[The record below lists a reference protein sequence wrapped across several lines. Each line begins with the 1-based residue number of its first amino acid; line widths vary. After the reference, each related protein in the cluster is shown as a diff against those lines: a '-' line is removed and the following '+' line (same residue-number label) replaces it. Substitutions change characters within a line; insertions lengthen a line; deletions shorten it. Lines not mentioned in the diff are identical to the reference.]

1 MTRMN
6 NSTLRFLMVLSIS
19 ILIFNL
25 NAQPEMQRP
34 AQQTRTSGTVM
45 GTIVDANNVP
55 LQYASVNVKRVSD
68 SVTAQFGLTDEAG
81 KFLLEGI
88 PFGRYFV
95 EIQYVGYQKSTS
107 PAFEISKTNAVY
119 RIPKYKMTDK
129 LTELSAV
136 VIRAQKDALQTN
148 LDKTV
153 YNVESNISAA
163 GASAVEVLEEIPSVQ
178 VDIEGNVS
186 LRGSENVTIL
196 VDGRPTNLTL
206 DQIPADMIESV
217 EVITNPSA
225 RLEPDGM
232 AGILNVIL
240 KKKKESGFNAM
251 VQGGGAMAFVYRDR
265 HIPFIS
271 GYNAGGSFN
280 YRYDKINIFFN
291 YGYRGGSFRN
301 GGSLWRDS
309 WSERD
314 SSRLEQDN
322 FTDHRDGFHN
332 ANLSLDYY
340 INKYNSIT
348 FGISGNLGNMRNN
361 SELNSL
367 TYNHIGNIYD
377 TAYHYIRNGHGKR
390 SFKNIDANINYKK
403 TFLTKGREL
412 TADLFFTQRN
422 GEFVDTFLQ
431 RSLLDVPDYFQKT
444 NTLEQN
450 RNATAQVD
458 FVTPVGNGGRIETGY
473 KFSYREVG
481 QDYALYD
488 GVSSTT
494 AEEVLDQRNDF
505 TYYEFLNAA
514 YFIYSN
520 TFWKKLSVQAGLR
533 GEIANTISDLRS
545 ADTAYH
551 FDYYSLFPTLH
562 IKYDITENHT
572 LQLSYSRRVSRPRIH
587 QLNPFVNYADRE
599 NLSQGNPYLKPEIAN
614 STELGYMFNK
624 NATTVTLTA
633 FYRLRTNMITRYTE
647 ILQDPETDRFYTM
660 TSYQNLNKGHNFGVE
675 AFLSQKVKKVWKVN
689 FTGSFYR
696 NIIESNNLLD
706 ENLSRDWVW
715 TLGLNQTFT
724 VGKDFDIQLNFRYR
738 SSTLTAG
745 SMGWGTGGV
754 GQGRRSPSYRASL
767 GIKKGFLDNSLVLS
781 VNVRNLLYWI
791 PAVRKT
797 EVESWTGLNEPT
809 GYYSYSIREN
819 QGSHISVN
827 LTYKFNNY
835 NSRKQKI
842 TEDEYGGEGDGE
854 M

>member
-1 MTRMN
+1 MN
-6 NSTLRFLMVLSIS
+6 FKEIPFILSLFIALTINTLY
-19 ILIFNL
+19 
-25 NAQPEMQRP
+25 AQPEIQKP
-34 AQQTRTSGTVM
+34 QQASHTTGTVM
-45 GTIVDANNVP
+45 GSIVDANNVP
-55 LQYASVNVKRVSD
+55 LQYASVNVRRASD
-68 SVTAQFGLTDEAG
+68 SVTAQYGLTDETG
-81 KFLLEGI
+81 KFILEGI
-88 PFGRYFV
+88 PFGQYFV
-95 EIQYVGYQKSTS
+95 EIQYVGYHKSTS
-107 PAFEISKTNAVY
+107 PVFEISKTNAVY

-153 YNVESNISAA
+153 YNVESSINAS
-163 GASAVEVLEEIPSVQ
+163 GASAVEVLEEIPAVQ

-251 VQGGGAMAFVYRDR
+251 LQAGGSMSFVYQDK

-271 GYNAGGSFN
+271 GYNAGFSFN

-291 YGYRGGSFRN
+291 YGYRAHSHRN
-301 GGSLWRDS
+301 GGTLWRDS
-309 WSERD
+309 WNDSD
-314 SSRLEQDN
+314 SSHLEQQN
-322 FTDHRDGFHN
+322 FGEHRGGFHN
-332 ANLSLDYY
+332 ANLTFDYF
-340 INKYNSIT
+340 INKYNTIT
-348 FGISGNLGNMRNN
+348 FGISGNLGNMRNI
-361 SELNSL
+361 SSLNSL
-367 TYNHIGNIYD
+367 TYNLFDNIYD
-377 TAYHYIRNGHGKR
+377 TNYHYFREGASAR
-390 SFKNIDANINYKK
+390 SFKNIEASINYKK
-403 TFLTKGREL
+403 TFLTPGREL
-412 TADLFFTQRN
+412 TADLFFSQR
-422 GEFVDTFLQ
+422 GGSAIDTFTQ
-431 RSLLDVPDYFQKT
+431 HSYLDIPDFFQKT
-444 NTLEQN
+444 NTIENN
-450 RNATAQVD
+450 RNAFAQVD
-458 FVTPVGNGGRIETGY
+458 FVTPIGNGGRIETGY

-481 QDYALYD
+481 QDYSLFE
-488 GVSSTT
+488 GLSNSS
-494 AEEVLDQRNDF
+494 ASEVLDQRNDF

-587 QLNPFVNYADRE
+587 QLNPFINYSDRE

-614 STELGYMFNK
+614 STELGYMFTK

-647 ILQDPETDRFYTM
+647 ILQDPVTERFYTM
-660 TSYQNLNKGHNFGVE
+660 TSYQNLNKGHNFGIE
-675 AFLSQKVKKVWKVN
+675 AFVSQRVKKVWKVN
-689 FTGSFYR
+689 VTGSFYR
-696 NIIESNNLLD
+696 NIIESNDLID

-715 TLGLNQTFT
+715 SVGCNQTFT

-754 GQGRRSPSYRASL
+754 GQGRRSPTYRMSL
-767 GIKKGFLDNSLVLS
+767 GVKKGFLDNSLVLS
-781 VNVRNLLYWI
+781 LNVRNLLYWI
-791 PAVRKT
+791 PTVRQTK
-797 EVESWTGLNEPT
+797 VESWSGLNEPT

-819 QGSHISVN
+819 DGSHISFN

-835 NSRKQKI
+835 KNRQQRQSV
-842 TEDEYGGEGDGE
+842 DEYGEGEGGD